1 MTQTLQQEVETL
13 RQVPLFSAL
22 DPARLKLLAF
32 TSERLSFQSGQ
43 ELFHQGDQ
51 GDSAY
56 VILNGTADIVVE
68 DDGIETI
75 VASIGQNAVIGE
87 IAVLCE
93 VPRTAS
99 VRVVAPVDA
108 LKIDSQNFL
117 AMLREF
123 PEMGLEV
130 MRELANRLSVTT
142 AELSRAR
149 AELKATGNPT

>member
-13 RQVPLFSAL
+13 RRVPLFSVL

-32 TSERLSFQSGQ
+32 TSERLSFQAGQ
-43 ELFHQGDQ
+43 DLFHQGDS

-56 VILNGTADIVVE
+56 VILKGDASVIVEEKGV
-68 DDGIETI
+68 ETI
-75 VASIGQNAVIGE
+75 VARIGQNAVIGE

-99 VRVVAPVDA
+99 VRADTPVEA

-142 AELSRAR
+142 SQLSRAR
-149 AELKATGNPT
+149 SGQVESI